1 MLACAHP
8 KCAKSRRSAARAHCF
23 LVCQVFRV
31 LPPSGGHA
39 IVTRSRATARQ
50 SRPSNALLLCIVLGQ
65 IKERGT
71 PRDLQPFRCD
81 RGGEEAPTTPPPIA
95 TPPRVEVLAIVRV
108 FTAAVHDSFDHH
120 DHVDS
125 SLLFLLYYFFFSNYP
140 IFNFIV
146 VYGEEIFRFNNFH
159 CIILNNFKPVKL

>member
-95 TPPRVEVLAIVRV
+95 TPQPRVERLAIVRV
-108 FTAAVHDSFDHH
+108 FTAFTIHSITMTTSIHPCRRNIYFFP
-120 DHVDS
+120 S
-125 SLLFLLYYFFFSNYP
+125 ICYFFFLVIQFLISAS
-140 IFNFIV
+140 FMGKKF
-146 VYGEEIFRFNNFH
+146 F
-159 CIILNNFKPVKL
+159 